1 MKVAIKITKNNQ
13 DKNQTEP
20 KKVFEIKTKCQCG
33 YECGCEFECEF
44 KTEDNK
50 TNTTTTTTIT
60 TATTTTN
67 TVTKEND
74 VIFNSKSPLH
84 SREPLKRLKRKP
96 NKSTI

>member
-1 MKVAIKITKNNQ
+1 MIIVIKITKINQ

-50 TNTTTTTTIT
+50 ANTATTTIT
-60 TATTTTN
+60 TATTTAN
-67 TVTKEND
+67 TVAKENE
-74 VIFNSKSPLH
+74 VIFISKSPATL
-84 SREPLKRLKRKP
+84 RRTLDTLKTKIK
-96 NKSTI
+96 